1 MRYRNKS
8 RHKMLLQLGKDV
20 REILPNQEFESSEPL
35 NYSFLEKVNP
45 PQPKV
50 IRKPKVKKQPKA
62 KEIVDGSDNSKT

>member
-20 REILPNQEFESSEPL
+20 REILPNQEFESSELL
-35 NYSFLEKVNP
+35 NYSFLEEVKS

-50 IRKPKVKKQPKA
+50 IRKSKVKKQSQA
-62 KEIVDGSDNSKT
+62 KEIVDGSDNSKN